1 MCKFDYYHCVRAL
14 FQEPTTSVRTWPCEP
29 LPKHV
34 HSNRHS
40 QIDDRSLPHTS
51 TTTASLTGSL
61 KPGLCTHLW
70 LSAWFCL
77 YIAHLSTQAR
87 SVVSCCCL
95 ISFVRVNYLFSICLL
110 LAILHLLCVWFRPTL
125 TVLASIIYNHSACLN
140 SVFVCISMQ
149 NCHLNT
155 SLSFVYL
162 NHIFH
167 HHHHHYL
174 PVIRQERLCDFCL
187 SFLEGNCLF
196 YLLRV
201 VMFRISTFVPVTIC
215 SFL

>member
-155 SLSFVYL
+155 SLSFVPWKSAHVLYSL
-162 NHIFH
+162 GRNVQSKTKNKQVMNVLYCLLKISVLF
-167 HHHHHYL
+167 
-174 PVIRQERLCDFCL
+174 CFDFVCY
-187 SFLEGNCLF
+187 N
-196 YLLRV
+196 V
-201 VMFRISTFVPVTIC
+201 DNW
-215 SFL
+215 